1 MRIENMTNAEL
12 EHLVLKCKKGDE
24 KSFKKILLEL
34 ESVFIYYESKY
45 FAPGEE
51 KQDIRI
57 VCEIATWESIKN
69 YEIGNNNN
77 VKQYISKCISYRIF
91 DFVTKSNILKY
102 KHLNDSFSNEIYD
115 QCNDFISVDKEDP
128 MSFEQ
133 FEQNSKPLILKAI
146 KPIVNDMEYQIMEL
160 KLLYDFNYAE
170 IAEIL
175 NVKTKKIDNI
185 FARLMKKLKS
195 EEVKKYISIELD
207 LEYME
212 REIE

>member
-1 MRIENMTNAEL
+1 
-12 EHLVLKCKKGDE
+12 
-24 KSFKKILLEL
+24 
-34 ESVFIYYESKY
+34 
-45 FAPGEE
+45 
-51 KQDIRI
+51 
-57 VCEIATWESIKN
+57 
-69 YEIGNNNN
+69 
-77 VKQYISKCISYRIF
+77 
-91 DFVTKSNILKY
+91 
-102 KHLNDSFSNEIYD
+102 
-115 QCNDFISVDKEDP
+115 